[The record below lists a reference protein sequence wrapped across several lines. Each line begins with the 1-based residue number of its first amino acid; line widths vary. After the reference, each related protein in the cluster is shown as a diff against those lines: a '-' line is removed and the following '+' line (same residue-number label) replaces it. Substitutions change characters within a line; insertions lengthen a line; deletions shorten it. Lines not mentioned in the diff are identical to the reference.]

1 MGIKLQFDTE
11 HNIEA
16 PVYILGTRGGKFI
29 RQLPAY
35 DIDLKDSL
43 NGASEISFRVNK
55 LSCKNSA
62 EEFDKSFWEQIRS
75 FKTLYCKEYDRW
87 FELAVEVNESDSC
100 VKNIIATSLGRAE
113 LSQKYLYGY
122 EINTEDDIA
131 RDDYEPSVLFNPEN
145 PEASILHRIMKKAPH
160 YRIGHVDASI
170 AGIQRTFKF
179 DGKAIDDA
187 FGEISEEVNCLIEYD
202 CHAANEFGGIDR
214 VINVYDLECVCRDCG
229 ERGEFLDKCTNC
241 GSTNFVTGYGK
252 DTAVFVSKDNL
263 ASEISYEVDTAS
275 VKNCFRLE
283 AGDDLMTATIASC
296 NPNGGGYIWYISDE
310 MREDMSDELRN
321 ALNSY
326 DALYA
331 HYQYEYVF
339 SPDAEIL
346 ESYNQLVSKY
356 QQYNSDL
363 EQISVDSPGFSN
375 LMNALY
381 NTIDMEMF
389 LRSELMPSVSMAVT
403 TATDEAAKLTG
414 SDNQVAVTDV
424 SKVTLTTAT
433 SAVESWAKSLV
444 RNTFTVKASE
454 ATYSNSVWSGTIT
467 VTNVS
472 DDDDTASVS
481 VSTTMT
487 SNAEIRSRQAI
498 DSILNKKSTDA
509 IDIKS
514 LFSLNGQDFQDE
526 IKKYCLARLSS
537 FRDVCQSVLDI
548 LIQQGAAYN
557 EASTYDLYYGLY
569 LPYRNKLDMLDAEI
583 KTREEELLIV
593 TGDGETSGMRSIIN
607 SEKDRIQEELNFENY
622 IGESLWVEF
631 SAYCREDTYKNENY
645 ISDGLNNDEL
655 FERAQEFLKTAR
667 KEILSSATSQHIISA
682 KLKNLLAMNEF
693 RPIIDDFAVGNWIRV
708 EIDGTVYRL
717 RLIEYQFNYD
727 DISSLSVEF
736 SDVRRGPSSMSDL
749 QSILKQSA
757 SMASSYGNISR
768 QARNGSDGANRVS
781 HWVEDGLALTNMK
794 IVDSAD
800 NQSIVYDNHGLLG
813 REYIPFLDEYDDRQI
828 KLINSGLYMTD
839 DDWKSVKVAIG
850 KLLLADGTSTY
861 GINAENVIGKMF
873 VGNSMRILDASGN
886 DVFVAL
892 GDKISSAIAGVD
904 QKLSV
909 IEQTTSGV
917 DIRVSSL
924 EASSGD
930 ATSVTTASGYTFN
943 SEGMRVAKNGEEI
956 ENLITNDGMYV
967 NRGDDNLLTVNN
979 NGVDAINI
987 TTRQYLIIGE
997 HARFEPYGNNRTAC
1011 FYLEATE

>member
-1 MGIKLQFDTE
+1 MGIKLRFDAE
-11 HNIEA
+11 QRIEM
-16 PVYILGTRGGKFI
+16 PVYILGTRGGRFD

-35 DIDLKDSL
+35 DINFKDSL
-43 NGASEISFRVNK
+43 NSASEISFRINK
-55 LSCKNSA
+55 LSCVDTDGN
-62 EEFDKSFWEQIRS
+62 FDRGFWDRIRS
-75 FKTLYCKEYDRW
+75 LKLMYCKEYNRW
-87 FELAVEVNESDSC
+87 YELTVEVNESDSC
-100 VKNIIATSLGRAE
+100 IKNVIATSLGRAE

-122 EINTEDDIA
+122 EINTEEDIA
-131 RDDYEPSVLFNPEN
+131 RDDYEPSVLFDPEN
-145 PEASILHRIMKKAPH
+145 QDASILHRILKKAPH
-160 YRIGHVDASI
+160 YRIGHVDSSI
-170 AGIQRTFKF
+170 AKIQRTFKF
-179 DGKAIDDA
+179 DGDSIDQA
-187 FGEISEEVNCLIEYD
+187 FDKISEEINCLFEYD
-202 CHAANEFGGIDR
+202 CHAKDEFGGIER
-214 VINVYDLECVCRDCG
+214 VINVYDLECVCSDCG

-241 GSTNFVTGYGK
+241 GSTNFMTGYGT
-252 DTAVFVSKDNL
+252 DTTVFVSKDNL
-263 ASEISYEVDTAS
+263 ADEISYEVDTAS

-331 HYQYEYVF
+331 YYQDEYVF

-356 QQYNSDL
+356 QQYNSEL
-363 EQISVDSPGFSN
+363 EQISVDSIGFSN

-403 TATDEAAKLTG
+403 TASDEAAKLTG

-424 SKVTLTTAT
+424 SKITLTTAT

-444 RNTFTVKASE
+444 RNSFTVKASE
-454 ATYSNSVWSGTIT
+454 ATYSNGAWSGTIT
-467 VTNVS
+467 VTNIS

-481 VSTTMT
+481 VSATMT
-487 SNAEIRSRQAI
+487 SNAEKRSRQTI

-509 IDIKS
+509 IDVKS
-514 LFSLNGQDFQDE
+514 LFALNGQDFQGE

-557 EASTYDLYYGLY
+557 EASTHDLYYGLY

-593 TGDGETSGMRSIIN
+593 TGDEETTGMRNLIN
-607 SEKDRIQEELNFENY
+607 AEKDRIQEELNFESY

-667 KEILSSATSQHIISA
+667 KEILSSATSQHVITA
-682 KLKNLLAMNEF
+682 KLKNLLAMKEF
-693 RPIIDDFAVGNWIRV
+693 IPIIDGFAVGNWIRV
-708 EIDGTVYRL
+708 EIDETVYRL

-749 QSILKQSA
+749 QSILRQSA
-757 SMASSYGNISR
+757 SMASSYGGIVR
-768 QARNGSDGANRVS
+768 QAKNGSDGANQVS

-813 REYIPFLDEYDDRQI
+813 REYIPFMDEYDDRQI

-850 KLLLADGTSTY
+850 KLLLADGTTTY
-861 GINAENVIGKMF
+861 GINAENVIGKMI
-873 VGNSMRILDASGN
+873 VGESIRIIDANGN
-886 DVFVAL
+886 DMFAITD
-892 GDKISSAIAGVD
+892 GKIQSAISDFNNKITNV
-904 QKLSV
+904 
-909 IEQTTSGV
+909 EQTAS
-917 DIRVSSL
+917 DISIRVSQIP
-924 EASSGD
+924 D
-930 ATSVTTASGYTFN
+930 QIDHVTTTTGYTFN
-943 SEGMRVAKNGEEI
+943 ADGMRVSKSGEEI

-967 NRGDDNLLTVNN
+967 NRGEDNLLTVNN
-979 NGVDAINI
+979 IGVNAMNI
-987 TTRQYLIIGE
+987 TTRQYLIVGE
-997 HARFEPYGNNRTAC
+997 HARFEQYGDRTAC
-1011 FYLEATE
+1011 FYTGG